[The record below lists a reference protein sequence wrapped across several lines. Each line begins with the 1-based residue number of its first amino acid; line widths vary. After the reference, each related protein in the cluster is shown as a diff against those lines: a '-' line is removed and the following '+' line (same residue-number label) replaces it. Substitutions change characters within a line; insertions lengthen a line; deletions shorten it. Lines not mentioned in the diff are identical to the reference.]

1 MTRRKVS
8 IKDVARAADVS
19 ITTVTHA
26 LNGKRPVNAET
37 RDRIMKAIDEL
48 GYVPSYSASHLKNG
62 RSNLIGCYVADLTE
76 DFTNYMLRGIEQA
89 IKGTGYSLVFG
100 SAVELG
106 TDKATIKRYFSQYGI
121 DGLITINHLSVKS
134 DWTLEDKA
142 FPIVLMN
149 SNNSQFDCILPD
161 NRLAGALVA
170 QHLYDNGVRK
180 PFFFGGPIDRISVMD
195 RLEGFRERLYSLGI
209 ELTEDSIW
217 HGDFTFE
224 SGYEMAQRLVDEHI
238 PCDGVMCANDYIAI
252 GAIRRFSEL
261 GYSIPKDIKIVG
273 VDDRDIAKYC
283 NIPVTTVNLD
293 LEDLGKFALERI
305 LEIIESDDH
314 NPITYYSNPY
324 LIPRE
329 SSAVMNSPK

>member
-26 LNGKRPVNAET
+26 LNGKRPVSPET

-106 TDKATIKRYFSQYGI
+106 TDKATIKKYFRQYGI
-121 DGLITINHLSVKS
+121 DGLITINHLSVNS
-134 DWTLEDKA
+134 DWTTEDKA
-142 FPIVLMN
+142 FPIVLLN
-149 SNNSQFDCILPD
+149 SNNSHFDCILPD

-224 SGYEMAQRLVDEHI
+224 SGCEMAQRLVDEHI
-238 PCDGVMCANDYIAI
+238 PSDGVMCANDYIAI

-329 SSAVMNSPK
+329 SSAIL

>member
-26 LNGKRPVNAET
+26 LNGKRPVSPET
-37 RDRIMKAIDEL
+37 RDCIMKAIDEL

-106 TDKATIKRYFSQYGI
+106 TDKATIKKYFRQYGI
-121 DGLITINHLSVKS
+121 DGLITINHLSVNS
-134 DWTLEDKA
+134 DWTNEDKA

-224 SGYEMAQRLVDEHI
+224 SGCEMAQRLVDEHI

-329 SSAVMNSPK
+329 SSAIL

>member
-1 MTRRKVS
+1 
-8 IKDVARAADVS
+8 
-19 ITTVTHA
+19 
-26 LNGKRPVNAET
+26 
-37 RDRIMKAIDEL
+37 
-48 GYVPSYSASHLKNG
+48 
-62 RSNLIGCYVADLTE
+62 
-76 DFTNYMLRGIEQA
+76 
-89 IKGTGYSLVFG
+89 
-100 SAVELG
+100 
-106 TDKATIKRYFSQYGI
+106 
-121 DGLITINHLSVKS
+121 
-134 DWTLEDKA
+134 
-142 FPIVLMN
+142 
-149 SNNSQFDCILPD
+149 
-161 NRLAGALVA
+161 
-170 QHLYDNGVRK
+170 
-180 PFFFGGPIDRISVMD
+180 MD

-224 SGYEMAQRLVDEHI
+224 SGCEMAQRLVDEHI

-329 SSAVMNSPK
+329 SSAIL

>member
-134 DWTLEDKA
+134 DWTLEDKV

-149 SNNSQFDCILPD
+149 SNNPHFDCILPD

-170 QHLYDNGVRK
+170 QHLYDNGVRN

-224 SGYEMAQRLVDEHI
+224 SGYEMAQRLVDSRI

-329 SSAVMNSPK
+329 SSAIL